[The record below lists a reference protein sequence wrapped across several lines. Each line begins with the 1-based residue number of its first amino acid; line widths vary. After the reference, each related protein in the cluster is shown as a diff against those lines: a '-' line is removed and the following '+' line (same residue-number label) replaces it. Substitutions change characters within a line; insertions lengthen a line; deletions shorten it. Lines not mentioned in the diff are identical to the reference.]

1 MRRLINELYPGT
13 FPAKRVSPELQ
24 EQLSRTG
31 RGLARFKLGR
41 AAELAV

>member
-24 EQLSRTG
+24 AQLRRTG
-31 RGLARFKLGR
+31 QSLARFKR
-41 AAELAV
+41 RELAP